1 MGRDLHS
8 FKVEL
13 HILVGAKIKHNL
25 IFCQRTKV
33 IKGKAKKWRISRED
47 EINGV
52 ARGPITIPPSLI
64 LPCTTTT
71 IKIML
76 YSSYTYYQ
84 CQSFSFSLSAGLV
97 GAVNTKICSN

>member
-8 FKVEL
+8 SKVKL
-13 HILVGAKIKHNL
+13 HILVGAK
-25 IFCQRTKV
+25 TKAQSHLLS
-33 IKGKAKKWRISRED
+33 KNQGDKRKSKKVENFEGRRD
-47 EINGV
+47 EMGWPHHHPTFLN
-52 ARGPITIPPSLI
+52 PSC
-64 LPCTTTT
+64 CTTTT

-84 CQSFSFSLSAGLV
+84 YQSFSFSLSAGLV